1 MHSFEDIIHF
11 LKSTPVTMLLVI
23 TVIPSSGG
31 QPSMQESK
39 SPPTGSQPRLIFST
53 YLGGSTPCD
62 SCSNALTFA
71 QNAASDTQGNIYVTG
86 ATQVSDLPVLNAWQ
100 PTPWASSTMSAFV
113 AKYEPAGN
121 LLWCTYLGGN
131 NQSMGIGV
139 ATMPDGGVAVAG
151 LTSSD
156 ASGPFPT
163 ISAFQTQNNGQSD
176 YFVTVFD
183 ASGNMR
189 YSTYLGGSGLEG
201 GPGEVFVDDGSN
213 GNNIAV
219 DAQSLV
225 YITGVTPSGSGG
237 AIKFPVT
244 PNAIQPDLS
253 GPTDAFLVIVDPSK
267 RGASSLV
274 YSSFLG
280 GDHGEQ
286 GHGVAV
292 NASGSQITLAG
303 YTRSSNFPTTTNA
316 YRSSPA
322 PSGYLSNGFVT
333 QFASSLPGDESS
345 LYTMLYSTYLGADAS
360 DARDDTYGMV
370 LDPKGL
376 IVATGRTQS
385 AGFPMA
391 NPPVPTIYSSASYLE
406 AGTSGD
412 EPYLVKID
420 PSLQG
425 EASLVYSTFLGGGS
439 PQGNW
444 GSLCTSVAVDSEGTA
459 YVGGETTSPGVE
471 YSPSSDPVEAPSLFP
486 YTEDALFPAL
496 QGEYDAILMQI
507 SPDGATLGYS
517 TFLGGKESDRTYG
530 LAVDPAGNIVLTG
543 LTFSSNFPL
552 ENPAQTWPGN
562 TGNQNAFVTKLGIKQ
577 GPTPTPTPTP
587 TLTPSKLNVIVSSQ
601 TPRPGD
607 TFTVGVELQPVAGAF
622 DAYGGIAMPNGQFY
636 SFRPGGGLQK
646 GLRALASK
654 VKGLRSAYSAR
665 LFTGTVPNA
674 AGTYLITVGLVPEGV
689 EPSVANAIPEYIDQK
704 MVTVQ

>member
-1 MHSFEDIIHF
+1 M
-11 LKSTPVTMLLVI
+11 
-23 TVIPSSGG
+23 
-31 QPSMQESK
+31 
-39 SPPTGSQPRLIFST
+39 
-53 YLGGSTPCD
+53 
-62 SCSNALTFA
+62 
-71 QNAASDTQGNIYVTG
+71 TG

-100 PTPWASSTMSAFV
+100 PNPLAGSTMSAFV
-113 AKYEPAGN
+113 AEYDPAGN
-121 LLWCTYLGGN
+121 LLWCSYLGGDQ
-131 NQSMGIGV
+131 QSMGVGV
-139 ATMPDGGVAVAG
+139 AVMPDGGVAVAG

-163 ISAFQTQNNGQSD
+163 MSAFQTQNNGQSD

-183 ASGNMR
+183 ASGNVR

-244 PNAIQPDLS
+244 PNAIQTDLS
-253 GPTDAFLVIVDPSK
+253 GSTDAFLCIIDPGKS
-267 RGASSLV
+267 GQSSLV

-280 GDHGEQ
+280 GNQGEQ
-286 GHGVAV
+286 GHGVVV
-292 NASGSQITLAG
+292 NGSGSHITVGG
-303 YTRSSNFPTTTNA
+303 YTRSSNFPTTPNA
-316 YRSSPA
+316 YRSTPA

-333 QFASSLPGDESS
+333 QFTSSLPGDPSS
-345 LYTMLYSTYLGADAS
+345 QYTICYSTYLGADAS
-360 DARDDTYGMV
+360 DARDDTYGV
-370 LDPKGL
+370 ALDPEGL
-376 IVATGRTQS
+376 IVVTGRTQS

-420 PSLQG
+420 PSLSG

-439 PQGNW
+439 PNGAW
-444 GSLCTSVAVDSEGTA
+444 GSFCTSVAVDAQGMA
-459 YVGGETTSPGVE
+459 YVGGETSAPGAV
-471 YSPSSDPVEAPSLFP
+471 YTPLNEAPSQFP

-496 QGEYDAILMQI
+496 QGQYDAILMQI
-507 SPDGATLGYS
+507 SSDGATLDYS
-517 TFLGGKESDRTYG
+517 TFLGGKQSDRTYG

-543 LTFSSNFPL
+543 LTFSSDFPL

-562 TGNQNAFVTKLGIKQ
+562 TGYQNAFVTKLGIEQ
-577 GPTPTPTPTP
+577 GPTPTTTPTPTPTPTP
-587 TLTPSKLNVIVSSQ
+587 SKLYVIVSSQ

-607 TFTVGVELQPVAGAF
+607 TFTVNVELQPVAGAF
-622 DAYGGIAMPNGQFY
+622 DAYGGIVMPNGQFY
-636 SFRPGGGLQK
+636 SFRPGGGLRK

-674 AGTYLITVGLVPEGV
+674 AG
-689 EPSVANAIPEYIDQK
+689 
-704 MVTVQ
+704 